1 VGDVY
6 WTYPFEDASHYLVN
20 VGIGP
25 AGVDYLP
32 VEEYNTR
39 KHSTHH
45 ILPGAGVVIVKGLD
59 LTGISPGDYEL
70 LFLPL
75 KLKEAG
81 GALARVFPR

>member
-1 VGDVY
+1 M
-6 WTYPFEDASHYLVN
+6 
-20 VGIGP
+20 GIGLVD
-25 AGVDYLP
+25 VDYLS

-70 LFLPL
+70 LCLPL
-75 KLKEAG
+75 KLKEADG
-81 GALARVFPR
+81 TPARVFPR